1 MKLMSESLA
10 EVAGSVHRPGLRRV
24 LAILATALFLMLVNG
39 TRTSSVAA
47 QISGLRRQSQLIPL
61 AQQSYSL
68 PTTTLQAQSPQRAG
82 GANTCRCLPPIPSEA
97 SATGACT
104 RTQDDGTFCELTFSL
119 SQRAAAVSQSPTFD
133 KYAMDSKISIPAD
146 RIGSFVDRLQE
157 DEIVDLKP
165 EDVAASIQAVAAIAA
180 FQRPSDTNTQR
191 HFRDI
196 FQMLTFQGS
205 ADRNRKA
212 PVLQS
217 MEHFAARPQG
227 GRPEFEKVL
236 APSGGTYEL
245 VTTPGCIAFGE
256 SQFTFMVRATGV
268 ATPCERPR

>member
-1 MKLMSESLA
+1 MDWKL
-10 EVAGSVHRPGLRRV
+10 SVP
-24 LAILATALFLMLVNG
+24 
-39 TRTSSVAA
+39 
-47 QISGLRRQSQLIPL
+47 
-61 AQQSYSL
+61 
-68 PTTTLQAQSPQRAG
+68 
-82 GANTCRCLPPIPSEA
+82 
-97 SATGACT
+97 
-104 RTQDDGTFCELTFSL
+104 
-119 SQRAAAVSQSPTFD
+119 
-133 KYAMDSKISIPAD
+133 KD
-146 RIGSFVDRLQE
+146 RIGPFVDRLQG
-157 DEIVDLKP
+157 DEIVGLKP
-165 EDVAASIQAVAAIAA
+165 EDVAASIQAAAAVAA
-180 FQRPSDTNTQR
+180 FQRPNDTNIQS